1 MPIKHAT
8 TTAVIGEAE
17 WNEAHDISALTLDE
31 INDGTTNKAFT
42 ATLETKLNGI
52 EAGAQANVITTFG
65 QVLARTLG
73 A

>member
-8 TTAVIGEAE
+8 LTAVIGETQWVE
-17 WNEAHDISALTLDE
+17 DHDISALTLDE
-31 INDGTTNKAFT
+31 INDGTINKAFT

-52 EAGAQANVITTFG
+52 ETGAQANVVTTFG